1 MIRFFKFPF
10 SGAADVRMSRF
21 FTSLV
26 VAASAT
32 TILPLSAQA
41 QVAQNAQGNTKT
53 SDDKNGPINI
63 TAEQM
68 TGRPDRQIN
77 LDRDIEIVRGATTI
91 RADKA
96 EYRIIADEVEAT
108 GHVWMKRLQDSYTGD
123 KAVMNMDTGKGY
135 VDSPTYLFG
144 SIGGRGKADRI
155 DFISDDQATVK
166 DGTYSTCEATDPDWY
181 VKASTLDLDSGRDVG
196 TVHNGLVYFMGAPIL
211 ATPWMTFPLS
221 GDRTSGVLP
230 PTFGFTSTGGAEL
243 TVPYYFN
250 IAPNRDLTVYPRYI
264 ARRGLQ
270 LGLDAR
276 YLGDTYTGETK
287 VEGIQDQVTGTG
299 RYSLSSLYTQTLAP
313 GLTFAWNINKVSD
326 NNYPSDFSNVLT
338 VATNR
343 LMIRDV
349 SLAYANSFD
358 NSYVAASVHVT
369 KYQLLQDVNSPIQK
383 PYDRVPQLD
392 LTGTRYD
399 LGGFDLQMTSQF
411 TRFSNSYTNS
421 TVYSGAMVGGDR
433 MYATPSISYPILRP
447 GYYITPKAQLDATAY
462 RLNNVAA
469 GAPTNLTR
477 VVPTYS
483 LDAGMTFERET
494 NILGRDMTQTLEPRL
509 YYVRTPYRD
518 QSQYPIFDTNVAD
531 FNFAQI
537 FSNNRYVGHD
547 RISDANQIT
556 AGGVSRLIEENG
568 LERLRLGFGQRFYL
582 SDPKVALDSTYAA
595 YNVFNTDGTLDT
607 ISGSKSDMLLSLGGQ
622 ITRTL
627 STDNTVQY
635 SETYG
640 QMVRANFSAAWQPA
654 PKKVLNLTYR
664 LDRTNGIL
672 KQVDVSGQWPVSA
685 RWYAV
690 SRINYSLPDK
700 TVAEGILG
708 MEYKADCWVLR
719 LVTQR
724 IPTASTQASTSFFIQ
739 LELNGLS
746 RIGSNPLDALSTS
759 IPGYQNINKP
769 DDITRY

>member
-1 MIRFFKFPF
+1 
-10 SGAADVRMSRF
+10 
-21 FTSLV
+21 
-26 VAASAT
+26 
-32 TILPLSAQA
+32 
-41 QVAQNAQGNTKT
+41 
-53 SDDKNGPINI
+53 
-63 TAEQM
+63 
-68 TGRPDRQIN
+68 
-77 LDRDIEIVRGATTI
+77 
-91 RADKA
+91 
-96 EYRIIADEVEAT
+96 
-108 GHVWMKRLQDSYTGD
+108 
-123 KAVMNMDTGKGY
+123 
-135 VDSPTYLFG
+135 
-144 SIGGRGKADRI
+144 
-155 DFISDDQATVK
+155 
-166 DGTYSTCEATDPDWY
+166 
-181 VKASTLDLDSGRDVG
+181 
-196 TVHNGLVYFMGAPIL
+196 
-211 ATPWMTFPLS
+211 
-221 GDRTSGVLP
+221 
-230 PTFGFTSTGGAEL
+230 
-243 TVPYYFN
+243 
-250 IAPNRDLTVYPRYI
+250 
-264 ARRGLQ
+264 
-270 LGLDAR
+270 
-276 YLGDTYTGETK
+276 
-287 VEGIQDQVTGTG
+287 
-299 RYSLSSLYTQTLAP
+299 
-313 GLTFAWNINKVSD
+313 
-326 NNYPSDFSNVLT
+326 
-338 VATNR
+338 
-343 LMIRDV
+343 
-349 SLAYANSFD
+349 
-358 NSYVAASVHVT
+358 
-369 KYQLLQDVNSPIQK
+369 
-383 PYDRVPQLD
+383 
-392 LTGTRYD
+392 
-399 LGGFDLQMTSQF
+399 
-411 TRFSNSYTNS
+411 
-421 TVYSGAMVGGDR
+421 